1 MKFNLTRHIRRTS
14 AAPYMGPAYWQ
25 EPCPAPSVR
34 ETYRD
39 LDGLDAAARR
49 RAAIIRARKT

>member
-1 MKFNLTRHIRRTS
+1 MKFDLTRHIRRTS
-14 AAPYMGPAYWQ
+14 AAPYMGAPYWQ